1 MFDLC
6 RAVTELS
13 PMPIVVIEDAQHTI
27 SYVNPAFCSLV
38 GKSKDELMGTNFSS
52 IPMVG
57 DQCSL
62 LLDRVYRTGQA
73 ETHTAQER
81 FASYP
86 LCSYSMW
93 PIHSAESNQSGVILQ
108 VIEETSVQ
116 LDAVAMNAALM
127 LGMIRQQELTDTAEA
142 LNRQLRS
149 EMAARQKAEDAL
161 VKSEKLASV
170 GRMSAV
176 MAHEMNNPLAAV
188 TDLVYLAQT
197 VEGVPAQILEYLATA
212 TGELKRIAHI
222 TRQTLGFYREIFVPT
237 TFDVASL
244 LDSVVDLLQAKI
256 KAKRAVVFLQCDKEL
271 QITAVHGELRQVLSN
286 LLANSLDA
294 IRPGGKVTL
303 RATPSRNFGDGTAR
317 IRISVADS
325 GVGMDLAAVPQLFE
339 AFFTTKG
346 MTGNGLGLWVSK
358 QIIAKHGGF
367 IRVRSSTSGKHRG
380 TTFSV
385 SLPQIVQ
392 VAPPESSSS
401 YRRPLTDD
409 KSASIN

>member
-1 MFDLC
+1 
-6 RAVTELS
+6 
-13 PMPIVVIEDAQHTI
+13 
-27 SYVNPAFCSLV
+27 
-38 GKSKDELMGTNFSS
+38 
-52 IPMVG
+52 
-57 DQCSL
+57 
-62 LLDRVYRTGQA
+62 
-73 ETHTAQER
+73 
-81 FASYP
+81 
-86 LCSYSMW
+86 MW

-149 EMAARQKAEDAL
+149 EMVARQKAEEAL

>member
-1 MFDLC
+1 MLDLC
-6 RAVTELS
+6 RAVTETS

-38 GKSKDELMGTNFSS
+38 GKSKDELMGENFSS

-73 ETHTAQER
+73 ETHTVQER

-127 LGMIRQQELTDTAEA
+127 LGMIRQQELTDAAEA

-149 EMAARQKAEDAL
+149 EMVARQKAEEAL

-176 MAHEMNNPLAAV
+176 IAHEINNPLAAV
-188 TDLVYLAQT
+188 MDLLYLAQT
-197 VEGVPAQILEYLATA
+197 VQGAPASILEYLATA
-212 TGELKRIAHI
+212 DGELKRITHI
-222 TRQTLGFYREIFVPT
+222 TRQTLGFYRELVVPR
-237 TFDVASL
+237 TFEIASL
-244 LDSVVDLLQAKI
+244 LASVIDLLQAKI
-256 KAKRAVVFLQCDKEL
+256 KSKQAILVMQCDKEL
-271 QITAVHGELRQVLSN
+271 QITAIYGELRQVFSN
-286 LLANSLDA
+286 LLANSLDS
-294 IRPGGKVTL
+294 IEPNGRVTL
-303 RATPSRNFGDGTAR
+303 RASLSRDARDGTAR
-317 IRISVADS
+317 IRVSVADS
-325 GVGMDLAAVPQLFE
+325 GTGIDFASVPKLFE

-346 MTGNGLGLWVSK
+346 TTGNGLGLWVSK
-358 QIIAKHGGF
+358 QIIEKHGGV
-367 IRVRSSTSGKHRG
+367 IRVRSSTAGKHRG
-380 TTFSV
+380 TTFSI
-385 SLPQIVQ
+385 SLPQIVH
-392 VAPPESSSS
+392 VAL
-401 YRRPLTDD
+401 RGT
-409 KSASIN
+409 AS